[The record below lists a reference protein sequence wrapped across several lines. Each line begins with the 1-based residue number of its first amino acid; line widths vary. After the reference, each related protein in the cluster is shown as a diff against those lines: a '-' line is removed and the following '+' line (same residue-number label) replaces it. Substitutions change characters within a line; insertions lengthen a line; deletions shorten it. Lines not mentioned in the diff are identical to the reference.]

1 MLSRSLALFA
11 VATWAALGVGGGA
24 AAAQGAQRISGPHV
38 HANLAVYLIHG
49 ADASGSDKVPLTL
62 AEALSKG
69 SVQVTETGRVNEL
82 RVENTGGEE
91 VFIQAGDIVKGGRQ
105 DRVLVVSLLLPPRSG
120 AVPISSFCVEPG
132 RWSARG
138 GEDPTRFASASETMP
153 SRRALLVLASPPP
166 ARAADARA
174 PDARPANARAE
185 NEQRRG
191 GDDTANRQREVW
203 DSVAKTQSN
212 LAAGLGAPVTATQ
225 SATSLQLSLEH
236 AVLKEAQAPFLAA
249 LEAPGLEDGDVI
261 GYVAAINGRPVSA
274 NVYPSHGLFRKVW
287 PKQLAAVVTEAI
299 GDPAGAS
306 PPPAPTTGAVEAF
319 LAAPERGTPQERKTA
334 ADMSQETREGDGA
347 LYTEA
352 RSSSGRWVHKNYLAR

>member
-38 HANLAVYLIHG
+38 HANLAIYFLHG
-49 ADASGSDKVPLTL
+49 ADAPGSDKVPLTL

-82 RVENTGGEE
+82 RVENTGDEE

-138 GEDPTRFASASETMP
+138 REDPTRFASASEAMP
-153 SRRALLVLASPPP
+153 SRQALLVLASPPP
-166 ARAADARA
+166 ARAADAGP
-174 PDARPANARAE
+174 PDARPPDARPNARAE
-185 NEQRRG
+185 VEQRRG
-191 GDDTANRQREVW
+191 GGDTANRQREVW
-203 DSVAKTQSN
+203 DSVAKTQSS
-212 LAAGLGAPVTATQ
+212 LAAGLGAPVAAAQ

-249 LEAPGLEDGDVI
+249 LEAPGLEDGDVV

-274 NVYPSHGLFRKVW
+274 NVYPSH
-287 PKQLAAVVTEAI
+287 AC
-299 GDPAGAS
+299 
-306 PPPAPTTGAVEAF
+306 
-319 LAAPERGTPQERKTA
+319 
-334 ADMSQETREGDGA
+334 
-347 LYTEA
+347 
-352 RSSSGRWVHKNYLAR
+352 SGRCGPSSWRRS